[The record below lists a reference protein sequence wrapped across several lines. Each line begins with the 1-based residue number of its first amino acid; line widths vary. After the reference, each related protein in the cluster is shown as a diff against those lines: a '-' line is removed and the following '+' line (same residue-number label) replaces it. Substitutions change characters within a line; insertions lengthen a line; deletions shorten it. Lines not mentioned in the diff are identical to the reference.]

1 LNAILTTLEQ
11 DADTIVYAL
20 VGLPGPLK
28 ASKVE
33 MFRHDWMMAG
43 RSSGLELR
51 VRHIARNVL
60 FNWFGVISNLAVS
73 FFLMPFIIHRLGNV
87 AYGVWVL
94 AVGVMAYLGLLDLGM
109 QSAVLRFVS
118 KGHTQNDHQG
128 ASEAISAALWV
139 RLQISALIL
148 LLSAGLAA
156 VFPLI
161 FNKVPTELA
170 RDAREA
176 VFLIGV
182 TTAITMSV
190 GVVAGVLSALNRYDL
205 QNYLTAVQT
214 AVRVIG
220 VVAVLRRGHGIV
232 AIAVCEL
239 IAVLIYNSLLV
250 WVAHRL
256 YPQLQILLNKP
267 KRETLKRIWTYSS
280 YAFLTTIAIQLI
292 YQTDTIVVGKAVSI
306 AAVTYYAIAGSIC
319 SYTMQAISS
328 MGTTFVP
335 AASTYE
341 AAGDSNSLL
350 MLYRNGTRATLAVSL
365 PILITLMVR
374 GRSFIGLWMGPQYSH
389 SSGTVLVILCSALL
403 FAFANRTAQ
412 AIAFG
417 VEKHKMSA
425 IWSIGEGVTNLALS
439 IVLGRRYGL
448 YGVAIGTMVP
458 SLIVH
463 LLLWPSY
470 ISKLVGLSYSE
481 VVWKVWAPVYLS
493 SIPFAI
499 ATYAVNARYPAHHL
513 TVFFLQVIAVLPIFF
528 ITIGLVFWST
538 IRSQIVPKIRS
549 YFFAPTK

>member
-1 LNAILTTLEQ
+1 
-11 DADTIVYAL
+11 
-20 VGLPGPLK
+20 
-28 ASKVE
+28 
-33 MFRHDWMMAG
+33 MMAG

-51 VRHIARNVL
+51 VRHIVRNVL
-60 FNWFGVISNLAVS
+60 FNWFGAISTLVVG

-94 AVGVMAYLGLLDLGM
+94 AVGVTAYLGLLDLGM

-148 LLSAGLAA
+148 VLSAGLAA

-239 IAVLIYNSLLV
+239 IAVLIYNALLV

>member
-1 LNAILTTLEQ
+1 
-11 DADTIVYAL
+11 
-20 VGLPGPLK
+20 
-28 ASKVE
+28 
-33 MFRHDWMMAG
+33 M
-43 RSSGLELR
+43 ELR

-60 FNWFGVISNLAVS
+60 YNWFGTIATMAVGL
-73 FFLMPFIIHRLGNV
+73 FLSPFIIHRLGNV

-94 AVGVMAYLGLLDLGM
+94 AIGVMAYLGLLDLGM

-148 LLSAGLAA
+148 VLSAGLAA

-161 FNKVPTELA
+161 FKVPAELA
-170 RDAREA
+170 GDARKA
-176 VFLIGV
+176 ILLTGV
-182 TTAITMSV
+182 KMAITMSI

-205 QNYLTAVQT
+205 QNYLSMVQT

-220 VVAVLRRGHGIV
+220 VVAVLRTGHGIV

-239 IAVLIYNSLLV
+239 IAVLIYNALLV

-256 YPQLQILLNKP
+256 YPQLQILLNRP

-280 YAFLTTIAIQLI
+280 YAFLTTVAIQLI
-292 YQTDTIVVGKAVSI
+292 YQTDYIVVGKFVSV
-306 AAVTYYAIAGSIC
+306 AAVTYYAIGYSLC
-319 SYTMQAISS
+319 SYTSQAINS
-328 MGTTFVP
+328 MGATFVP

-341 AAGDSNSLL
+341 AAGDTNSLL
-350 MLYRNGTRATLAVSL
+350 MLYKNGTRATLAVSL

-389 SSGTVLVILCSALL
+389 SSGTVLIILCSTFL
-403 FAFANRTAQ
+403 FVFANRTAQ

-417 VEKHKMSA
+417 VEKHKMGA
-425 IWSIGEGVTNLALS
+425 IWAIGEGVVNLSLS
-439 IVLGRRYGL
+439 IVLARRYGI
-448 YGVAIGTMVP
+448 YGVAIGTAIP
-458 SLIVH
+458 SLLVNVI
-463 LLLWPSY
+463 LWPGY

-493 SIPFAI
+493 SVPFAI
-499 ATYAVNARYPAHHL
+499 ATYAVNARFPAHNL
-513 TVFFLQVIAVLPIFF
+513 IIFFLQTTAVLPVF
-528 ITIGLVFWST
+528 IVSIGLVFRSYVT
-538 IRSQIVPKIRS
+538 SQIFPKLKYAMLGR
-549 YFFAPTK
+549 K

>member
-1 LNAILTTLEQ
+1 
-11 DADTIVYAL
+11 
-20 VGLPGPLK
+20 
-28 ASKVE
+28 
-33 MFRHDWMMAG
+33 M
-43 RSSGLELR
+43 ELR

-60 FNWFGVISNLAVS
+60 FNWFGTIANMAVGL
-73 FFLMPFIIHRLGNV
+73 FLSPFIIHRLGNV

-94 AVGVMAYLGLLDLGM
+94 AIGVMAYLGLLDLGM

-148 LLSAGLAA
+148 VLSAGLAA

-161 FNKVPTELA
+161 FKVPAELA
-170 RDAREA
+170 GDARKA
-176 VFLIGV
+176 ILLTGV
-182 TTAITMSV
+182 KMAITMSI

-205 QNYLTAVQT
+205 QNYLSMVQT

-220 VVAVLRRGHGIV
+220 VVAVLRTGHGIV

-239 IAVLIYNSLLV
+239 IAVLIYNALLV

-256 YPQLQILLNKP
+256 YPQLQILPNKP

-280 YAFLTTIAIQLI
+280 YAFLTTVAIQLI
-292 YQTDTIVVGKAVSI
+292 YQTDTIVVGKFVSV
-306 AAVTYYAIAGSIC
+306 AAVTYYAIGYSLC
-319 SYTMQAISS
+319 SYTSQAINSI
-328 MGTTFVP
+328 GATFVP

-341 AAGDSNSLL
+341 AAGDTNSLL
-350 MLYRNGTRATLAVSL
+350 MLYKNGTRATLAVSL

-389 SSGTVLVILCSALL
+389 SSGTVLIILCSTFL
-403 FAFANRTAQ
+403 FVFANRTAQ

-417 VEKHKMSA
+417 VEKHKMGA
-425 IWSIGEGVTNLALS
+425 IWAIGEGVVNLSLS
-439 IVLGRRYGL
+439 IVLARRYGI
-448 YGVAIGTMVP
+448 YGVAIGTAIP
-458 SLIVH
+458 SLLVNVI
-463 LLLWPSY
+463 LWPGY

-493 SIPFAI
+493 SVPFAI
-499 ATYAVNARYPAHHL
+499 ATYVVNVRFPAHNL
-513 TVFFLQVIAVLPIFF
+513 TVFFIQVIAILPIFF
-528 ITIGLVFWST
+528 ITIGLTFQSYVRDQLF
-538 IRSQIVPKIRS
+538 PKLKYAMLGR
-549 YFFAPTK
+549 K

>member
-1 LNAILTTLEQ
+1 M
-11 DADTIVYAL
+11 
-20 VGLPGPLK
+20 GLPGPLK

-33 MFRHDWMMAG
+33 MFRHDSMMAG

-60 FNWFGVISNLAVS
+60 FNWFGMISNLAVS
-73 FFLMPFIIHRLGNV
+73 FFLFPFIIHRLGNV

-94 AVGVMAYLGLLDLGM
+94 AVGVVAYLGLLDLGM

-161 FNKVPTELA
+161 FKVPSALA
-170 RDAREA
+170 GDARKA
-176 VFLIGV
+176 IFLIGV

-205 QNYLTAVQT
+205 QIILSTVQT
-214 AVRVIG
+214 AVRVTG
-220 VVAVLRRGHGIV
+220 VVAVLRTGHGIV

-239 IAVLIYNSLLV
+239 IAVLIYNALLV

-292 YQTDTIVVGKAVSI
+292 YQTDYLVVGKYVSVT
-306 AAVTYYAIAGSIC
+306 AVTYYAIAGSIC
-319 SYTMQAISS
+319 SYTMQAINS
-328 MGTTFVP
+328 MGATFVP

-341 AAGDSNSLL
+341 AAGDTNSLL
-350 MLYRNGTRATLAVSL
+350 LLYKNGTRATIAVSL

-425 IWSIGEGVTNLALS
+425 IWAIWEGVTNLALS
-439 IVLGRRYGL
+439 IVLARRYGI

-463 LLLWPSY
+463 LVLWPSY
-470 ISKLVGLSYSE
+470 ISKLVGLGYSE

-499 ATYAVNARYPAHHL
+499 ATYAVNTRYPAHHL

-538 IRSQIVPKIRS
+538 IRSHIVPKIRS